1 VGQEADMRRI
11 LVTGVSRPPGPAL
24 ARRLAGEPEVA
35 RVIGV
40 DVTQPR
46 EELPGVEFVRADI
59 RSPVAA
65 SLLDSEQ
72 VETIVHLG
80 GLSGPAGRGAG
91 REVAVIGTLQLLAAA
106 RRATSLRAFV
116 LESSTAVYGAGPND
130 AALATE
136 DTPLPA
142 GASGRARDAAE
153 IEKYVDG
160 LAQRRSGLRV
170 CLLRLASLAGP
181 TVRTPLARYL
191 RRTVVPTMLGYDPR
205 LQLLHEDDAVDALLQ
220 ATLGE
225 AVGTYNVAGEGALY
239 LSQAARRLGRPQL
252 PVPAAMLPW
261 FLGRVDPP
269 LWLLRYGR
277 VVDTSRIKKELGFA
291 ARYTTAEALQAL
303 GERR

>member
-1 VGQEADMRRI
+1 MRRI

-35 RVIGV
+35 RIIGL

-59 RSPVAA
+59 RSPIAA
-65 SLLDSEQ
+65 DLLDSEQ
-72 VETIVHLG
+72 VETIIHLG
-80 GLSGPAGRGAG
+80 GLSGPAGRGGG
-91 REVAVIGTLQLLAAA
+91 REVAVIGTMQLLAAA
-106 RRATSLRAFV
+106 RRAASLRAFV
-116 LESSTAVYGAGPND
+116 LESSTAVYGAGPHD
-130 AALATE
+130 AAVATE

-160 LAQRRSGLRV
+160 LAQRRAGLRV
-170 CLLRLASLAGP
+170 CLLRLAPLAGP
-181 TVRTPLARYL
+181 QVRTPLARYL

-205 LQLLHEDDAVDALLQ
+205 LQLLHEDDAVEALLR
-220 ATLGE
+220 ATLAE
-225 AVGTYNVAGEGALY
+225 AVGTYNVAGEGTLY

-252 PVPAAMLPW
+252 PLPAAMLPW

-291 ARYTTAEALQAL
+291 PAYTTAEALQSL
-303 GERR
+303 RESR